1 MRLRVLIPERHDDP
15 VGIVSDAL
23 AAAGVVGK
31 ATPAQATLEDVFV
44 AVTMGPEE
52 RAA

>member
-1 MRLRVLIPERHDDP
+1 LRVLIPERHEHPLQIVEAALDHA
-15 VGIVSDAL
+15 GIRAHSSISS
-23 AAAGVVGK
+23 
-31 ATPAQATLEDVFV
+31 ATLEDVFV